1 MSISSQTGQSPDEQ
15 QLVTIGQIVVTNYRV
30 ITPNGEA
37 PVAQTTWT
45 FQDMSI
51 TRREMPAW
59 AIVCAIIFFLFC
71 FLGLLF
77 LLAKEERTEG
87 FAQVQVQGPGLLWVE
102 QLRVG
107 SPSQIHDLNARVN
120 FARSIAAQA
129 GGIR

>member
-1 MSISSQTGQSPDEQ
+1 MSTPSQPVPSPDEQ
-15 QLVTIGQIVVTNYRV
+15 QLVTIGQIVVTNRRV

-37 PVAQTTWT
+37 PIGQTTWT

-51 TRREMPAW
+51 TRTGMPTW
-59 AIVCAIIFFLFC
+59 AIVCAVIFFLFC

-87 FAQVQVQGPGLLWVE
+87 FTQVQVQGPNLLWVE
-102 QLRVG
+102 QVPVHSL
-107 SPSQIHDLNARVN
+107 PQIQDLNARVN